1 MDLAIILTF
10 VALAVFLLL
19 SVPIGIA
26 IGLSVVVG
34 MTVSDMLPYEFL
46 IQKMITSLDVFP
58 LMAVPF
64 FIMAGEIMQKGSMAH
79 RLLDVSR
86 ALVGHL
92 TGGMAHISVLTSLFY
107 GSLSG
112 SAPATVAAVGG
123 IMIPA
128 MEKEKYSKS
137 FSTAVNTAAG
147 CLGVIIPPSVPLIIY
162 GTTAGVSVGDLF
174 IAGIIP
180 GLFIGACLMVCSY
193 ILAKKYGF
201 TGTGKRAPI
210 KEIATTFKDALPA
223 LMVPIIVLGGIY
235 GGLTTPTEAGVIAV
249 VYSLIMEG
257 LILRTLSW
265 QKVIDVFKGTSLT
278 TASIFLV
285 VATATAFGQILLFY
299 NLPNQLVEIL
309 VSISDNKFVLLPI
322 ILIFLLIMG
331 TFMDALANILILT
344 PLLLPIVVVLG
355 VDPIHFGIVM
365 IVCSSMGFLTPPV
378 GVNLFVGCS
387 IANISIE
394 KLSVAIM
401 PFLLT
406 MVLALL
412 VLTFIPQITLWLPGL
427 KG

>member
-1 MDLAIILTF
+1 MDLAITLTF
-10 VALAVFLLL
+10 LSLATFLLL
-19 SVPIGIA
+19 SVPIGVA

-34 MTVSDMLPYEFL
+34 MTASDMLPYEFL
-46 IQKMITSLDVFP
+46 IQKMVTSLDVFP

-79 RLLDVSR
+79 RLLAISR

-92 TGGMAHISVLTSLFY
+92 TGGMAHISVLTSMFY

-128 MEKEKYSKS
+128 MKKEGYSTS

-180 GLFIGACLMVCSY
+180 GLFVGLALMICSY
-193 ILAKKYGF
+193 ILARKYGF
-201 TGTGKRAPI
+201 TGSGSRAPF
-210 KEIATTFKDALPA
+210 KEILVAFRDALPA

-249 VYSLIMEG
+249 VYSLIAEG
-257 LILRTLSW
+257 IFLRTLSW
-265 QKVIDVFKGTSLT
+265 QKVIDVFKGTALT

-285 VATATAFGQILLFY
+285 VATATALGQILLFY
-299 NLPNQLVEIL
+299 NLPNMLVEIL
-309 VSISDNKFVLLPI
+309 VGISDNKYILLPI
-322 ILIFLLIMG
+322 ILLFLIVMG

-344 PLLLPIVVVLG
+344 PLLLPVVRHLG
-355 VDPIHFGIVM
+355 IDPIQFGIVM
-365 IVCSSMGFLTPPV
+365 IVTSSMGFLTPPV

-394 KLSVAIM
+394 RLSLAVM

-412 VLTFIPQITLWLPGL
+412 ALTFIPQIALWLPGL
-427 KG
+427 

>member
-1 MDLAIILTF
+1 MDLAIYLSF
-10 VALAVFLLL
+10 ASLAVFLLL
-19 SVPIGIA
+19 SVPIGIS
-26 IGLSVVVG
+26 IGLSVVIG
-34 MTVSDMLPYEFL
+34 MTFSDTLPYEFL
-46 IQKMITSLDVFP
+46 IQKMVTSLDVFP

-64 FIMAGEIMQKGSMAH
+64 FIMAGEIMQKGSMAQ
-79 RLLDVSR
+79 RLLAVSR
-86 ALVGHL
+86 SLVGHL
-92 TGGMAHISVLTSLFY
+92 TGGMAHISILTSLFY

-137 FSTAVNTAAG
+137 FSTAVNTTAG

-180 GLFIGACLMVCSY
+180 GLFIGLSLMICSY
-193 ILAKKYGF
+193 ILAKRYGF
-201 TGTGKRAPI
+201 TGTNKRAPA
-210 KEIATTFKDALPA
+210 KEVATTFRDALPA

-249 VYSLIMEG
+249 VYSLVMEG
-257 LILRTLSW
+257 LVLRTLNV
-265 QKVIDVFKGTSLT
+265 QKVVDVFKGTALT
-278 TASIFLV
+278 TSSIFLV

-299 NLPNQLVEIL
+299 NLPNQLVDVL
-309 VSISDNKFVLLPI
+309 VSISDNKYILLPI
-322 ILIFLLIMG
+322 ILIFLLVMG

-344 PLLLPIVVVLG
+344 PLLLPVAKALG
-355 VDPIHFGIVM
+355 IDPIHFGIVM
-365 IVCSSMGFLTPPV
+365 IVTSSMGFLTPPV

-394 KLSVAIM
+394 KLSVAVM

-412 VLTFIPQITLWLPGL
+412 ILAFVPQISLWLPGL
-427 KG
+427 

>member
-10 VALAVFLLL
+10 VALATFLLL
-19 SVPIGIA
+19 SVPIGVA

-34 MTVSDMLPYEFL
+34 MTASDILPYEFL

-64 FIMAGEIMQKGSMAH
+64 FIMAGEIMQKGSMAQ
-79 RLLDVSR
+79 RLLAVSR

-92 TGGMAHISVLTSLFY
+92 TGGMAHISVLTSMFY

-180 GLFIGACLMVCSY
+180 GLFIGVCLMVCSY

-201 TGTGKRAPI
+201 TGTGKRAPL
-210 KEIATTFKDALPA
+210 KEIVTTFRDAIPA

-249 VYSLIMEG
+249 VYSLVVEG
-257 LILRTLSW
+257 LVLRTLSW

-285 VATATAFGQILLFY
+285 VATATALGQILLFY

-309 VSISDNKFVLLPI
+309 VSISDNKYILLPI

-344 PLLLPIVVVLG
+344 PLLLPVVKVLG

-394 KLSVAIM
+394 KLSVAVM
-401 PFLLT
+401 PFLFA
-406 MVLALL
+406 MILALL
-412 VLTFIPQITLWLPGL
+412 ALTFIPQISLWLPGL
-427 KG
+427 

>member
-1 MDLAIILTF
+1 MELTIILTF
-10 VALAVFLLL
+10 VALATFLLL

-34 MTVSDMLPYEFL
+34 MSVSVDLPYEFL
-46 IQKMITSLDVFP
+46 IMKMITSLDVFP

-64 FIMAGEIMQKGSMAH
+64 FIMAGEIMQKGSMAE
-79 RLLDVSR
+79 RLLAVSR
-86 ALVGHL
+86 AMVGHL
-92 TGGMAHISVLTSLFY
+92 TGGMAHISVLTSMFY

-123 IMIPA
+123 IMVPA

-180 GLFIGACLMVCSY
+180 GLFIGGSLMVCSY
-193 ILAKKYGF
+193 ILSKKYKF
-201 TGTGKRAPI
+201 TGRAQRAPV
-210 KEIATTFKDALPA
+210 KDIILALRDAMPA
-223 LMVPIIVLGGIY
+223 LMVPLIVLGGIY
-235 GGLTTPTEAGVIAV
+235 GGFTTPTEAGVIAV
-249 VYSLIMEG
+249 VYSLIVEG

-299 NLPNQLVEIL
+299 NLPTYLVDVL
-309 VSISDNKFVLLPI
+309 VSISDNKYILMPI
-322 ILIFLLIMG
+322 ILIFLIVMG

-344 PLLLPIVVVLG
+344 PLLLPVVKALG

-394 KLSVAIM
+394 KLSVAVM

-412 VLTFIPQITLWLPGL
+412 VLTFIPQISLWLPGI
-427 KG
+427 

>member
-1 MDLAIILTF
+1 MELTIILTF
-10 VALAVFLLL
+10 VALATFLLL

-34 MTVSDMLPYEFL
+34 MSASVDLPYDFL
-46 IQKMITSLDVFP
+46 IMKMITSLDVFP

-64 FIMAGEIMQKGSMAH
+64 FIMAGEIMQKGSMAE
-79 RLLDVSR
+79 RLLAVSR
-86 ALVGHL
+86 AMVGHL
-92 TGGMAHISVLTSLFY
+92 TGGMAHISVLTSMFY

-123 IMIPA
+123 IMVPA

-180 GLFIGACLMVCSY
+180 GLFIGGSLMVCSY
-193 ILAKKYGF
+193 ILSKKYKF
-201 TGTGKRAPI
+201 TGRAQRAPLKDI
-210 KEIATTFKDALPA
+210 LRALRDATPA
-223 LMVPIIVLGGIY
+223 LMVPLIVLGGIY
-235 GGLTTPTEAGVIAV
+235 GGFTTPTEAGVIAV
-249 VYSLIMEG
+249 VYALIVEG

-265 QKVIDVFKGTSLT
+265 RNVIDVFKGTSLT

-285 VATATAFGQILLFY
+285 VATATALGQILLFY
-299 NLPNQLVEIL
+299 DLPTYLVEVL
-309 VSISDNKFVLLPI
+309 GSISDNKYILMPI
-322 ILIFLLIMG
+322 ILIFLIVMG

-344 PLLLPIVVVLG
+344 PLLLPVVKALG

-394 KLSVAIM
+394 KLSVAVM

-412 VLTFIPQITLWLPGL
+412 ILTFIPQISLWLPGL
-427 KG
+427 

>member
-1 MDLAIILTF
+1 
-10 VALAVFLLL
+10 
-19 SVPIGIA
+19 
-26 IGLSVVVG
+26 
-34 MTVSDMLPYEFL
+34 
-46 IQKMITSLDVFP
+46 
-58 LMAVPF
+58 
-64 FIMAGEIMQKGSMAH
+64 MQKGSMAQ
-79 RLLDVSR
+79 RLLAVSR

-92 TGGMAHISVLTSLFY
+92 TGGMAHISVLTSMFY

-180 GLFIGACLMVCSY
+180 GLFIGLCLMVCSY
-193 ILAKKYGF
+193 ILARKYGF
-201 TGTGKRAPI
+201 TGTGKRAPV
-210 KEIATTFKDALPA
+210 KEILLTFRDALPA

-249 VYSLIMEG
+249 VYSLIVEG

-265 QKVIDVFKGTSLT
+265 RKVIDVFKGTSLT
-278 TASIFLV
+278 TSSIFLV
-285 VATATAFGQILLFY
+285 VATATALGQILLFY

-309 VSISDNKFVLLPI
+309 VSISDNKFILLPI

-344 PLLLPIVVVLG
+344 PLLLPVVKVLG
-355 VDPIHFGIVM
+355 VDPIHFGVVM

-387 IANISIE
+387 IANLSIE
-394 KLSVAIM
+394 KLSVAVM

-406 MVLALL
+406 MILALL
-412 VLTFIPQITLWLPGL
+412 ALTFIPQITLWLPGL
-427 KG
+427 K

>member
-1 MDLAIILTF
+1 MELTIILTF
-10 VALAVFLLL
+10 VALATFLLL

-34 MTVSDMLPYEFL
+34 MSASVDLPYDFL
-46 IQKMITSLDVFP
+46 IMKMITSLDVFP

-64 FIMAGEIMQKGSMAH
+64 FIMAGEIMQKGSMAE
-79 RLLDVSR
+79 RLLAVSR
-86 ALVGHL
+86 AMVGHL
-92 TGGMAHISVLTSLFY
+92 TGGMAHISVLTSMFY

-123 IMIPA
+123 IMVPA

-180 GLFIGACLMVCSY
+180 GLFIGGSLMVCSF
-193 ILAKKYGF
+193 ILSKKYKF
-201 TGTGKRAPI
+201 TGRAQRAPVKDI
-210 KEIATTFKDALPA
+210 LIALRDAMPA
-223 LMVPIIVLGGIY
+223 LMVPLIVLGGIY
-235 GGLTTPTEAGVIAV
+235 GGFTTPTEAGVIAV
-249 VYSLIMEG
+249 VYALIVEG
-257 LILRTLSW
+257 LILRVLSW
-265 QKVIDVFKGTSLT
+265 QNVIDVFKGTSLT

-299 NLPNQLVEIL
+299 NLPTYLVDVL
-309 VSISDNKFVLLPI
+309 VSISDNKYILMPI
-322 ILIFLLIMG
+322 ILIFLIVMG

-344 PLLLPIVVVLG
+344 PLLLPVVKALG

-394 KLSVAIM
+394 KLSVAVM

-412 VLTFIPQITLWLPGL
+412 LLTFIPQISLWLPGL
-427 KG
+427 

>member
-1 MDLAIILTF
+1 MDMAIILTF
-10 VALAVFLLL
+10 VALATFLLL
-19 SVPIGIA
+19 SVPIGVA

-34 MTVSDMLPYEFL
+34 MTASDILPYEFL

-64 FIMAGEIMQKGSMAH
+64 FIMAGEIMQKGSMAQ
-79 RLLDVSR
+79 RLLAVSR

-92 TGGMAHISVLTSLFY
+92 TGGMAHISVLTSMFY

-128 MEKEKYSKS
+128 MQKEKYSKS

-180 GLFIGACLMVCSY
+180 GLFIGVCLMVCSY
-193 ILAKKYGF
+193 VLARKYGF
-201 TGTGKRAPI
+201 TGTGKRAPVR
-210 KEIATTFKDALPA
+210 EIALTFRDALPA

-249 VYSLIMEG
+249 VYSLIVEG
-257 LILRTLSW
+257 LVLRTLSW

-285 VATATAFGQILLFY
+285 VATATALGQILLFY

-309 VSISDNKFVLLPI
+309 VSISDNKFILLPI

-344 PLLLPIVVVLG
+344 PLLLPVVKILG
-355 VDPIHFGIVM
+355 VDPIHFGIIM

-394 KLSVAIM
+394 KLSVAVM
-401 PFLLT
+401 PFLAT
-406 MVLALL
+406 MILALL
-412 VLTFIPQITLWLPGL
+412 ALTFIPQIALWLPGL
-427 KG
+427 

>member
-10 VALAVFLLL
+10 ASLATFLLL
-19 SVPIGIA
+19 SVPIGVS

-34 MTVSDMLPYEFL
+34 MTFSDMLPYEFL

-64 FIMAGEIMQKGSMAH
+64 FIMAGEIMQKGSMAE
-79 RLLDVSR
+79 RLLSVSR

-123 IMIPA
+123 IMVPA
-128 MEKEKYSKS
+128 MEKEKYSKP
-137 FSTAVNTAAG
+137 FATAVNTAAG

-180 GLFIGACLMVCSY
+180 GLFIGLCLMICSY

-201 TGTGKRAPI
+201 TGTGKRASI
-210 KEIATTFKDALPA
+210 KEIVQIFLAALPA

-257 LILRTLSW
+257 LILRTLSFK
-265 QKVIDVFKGTSLT
+265 KVVDVFRGTALT
-278 TASIFLV
+278 TSSIFLV
-285 VATATAFGQILLFY
+285 VATATALGQILLFY
-299 NLPNQLVEIL
+299 NLPNMLVEIL
-309 VSISDNKFVLLPI
+309 VSISDNKLILLPI

-344 PLLLPIVVVLG
+344 PLLLPVVKVLG

-365 IVCSSMGFLTPPV
+365 IICSSMGFLTPPV

-394 KLSVAIM
+394 KLSVAVM

-412 VLTFIPQITLWLPGL
+412 AITFVPQIALWLPGL
-427 KG
+427 

>member
-1 MDLAIILTF
+1 MDLTIFLTF
-10 VALAVFLLL
+10 ASLAVFLLL
-19 SVPIGIA
+19 SVPIGIS
-26 IGLSVVVG
+26 IGLSVVIGV
-34 MTVSDMLPYEFL
+34 TLSDTLPYEFI

-64 FIMAGEIMQKGSMAH
+64 FIMAGEIMQKGSMAE
-79 RLLDVSR
+79 RLLAVSR
-86 ALVGHL
+86 SLVGHL
-92 TGGMAHISVLTSLFY
+92 TGGMAHISILTSLFY

-128 MEKEKYSKS
+128 MEKEKYSKA

-180 GLFIGACLMVCSY
+180 GLFIGLSLMVCSY
-193 ILAKKYGF
+193 ILARKYGF
-201 TGTGKRAPI
+201 TGTGKRAPV
-210 KEIATTFKDALPA
+210 KQVATTFKDALPA

-257 LILRTLSW
+257 LILRTLSV
-265 QKVIDVFKGTSLT
+265 QKVVDVFKGTALT
-278 TASIFLV
+278 TSSIFLV

-299 NLPNQLVEIL
+299 NLPDLLVNGL
-309 VSISDNKFVLLPI
+309 VSISDNKYILIPI

-344 PLLLPIVVVLG
+344 PLLLPVVTTLG
-355 VDPIHFGIVM
+355 IDPIHFGIVM
-365 IVCSSMGFLTPPV
+365 IVTSSMGFLTPPV

-394 KLSVAIM
+394 KLSVAVM

-406 MVLALL
+406 MIIALL
-412 VLTFIPQITLWLPGL
+412 ILAYVPQITLWLPGL
-427 KG
+427 